1 MSGKRVRD
9 RKKRNKQERSRAS
22 EARASENAACDC
34 EESASENAAR
44 AFESGA
50 LEGANPED
58 PFREVRER
66 LARRDT
72 DGAQRFLD
80 SVEER
85 GAEWQFMQA
94 KVFRAKKWYTESK
107 RCLERAMKE
116 SPDNELY
123 KKEYDELLALA
134 GKGRKKKPREQAQMG
149 DEAAGFCAE
158 CCVTG
163 LCTCV
168 CESCDGF

>member
-1 MSGKRVRD
+1 MSGKRARD
-9 RKKRNKQERSRAS
+9 RKKRNKQEMSRAA

-34 EESASENAAR
+34 EESAS
-44 AFESGA
+44 
-50 LEGANPED
+50 EGANPED

-158 CCVTG
+158 CCMTG

>member
-1 MSGKRVRD
+1 MSGKRARD
-9 RKKRNKQERSRAS
+9 RKKRNKQEMSRAA

-34 EESASENAAR
+34 AESAS
-44 AFESGA
+44 
-50 LEGANPED
+50 EGANPED

-163 LCTCV
+163 FCTCV

>member
-1 MSGKRVRD
+1 MSGKRARD
-9 RKKRNKQERSRAS
+9 RKKRNKQEMSRAA
-22 EARASENAACDC
+22 ETRASENAT
-34 EESASENAAR
+34 R
-44 AFESGA
+44 AFESSA